1 MSKRI
6 FLGIVSL
13 LFTGLLT
20 CEANA
25 DTDTSTYSQSS
36 NNSDYSPNV
45 IGNGTRIIYN
55 IHTDNSNNSSS
66 EEIDRNTEPEKS
78 LASSSTE
85 SQENKPLI
93 DVQLPS
99 SSPTE
104 FP

>member
-20 CEANA
+20 GEANA
-25 DTDTSTYSQSS
+25 DTDTFTYSQSS

-45 IGNGTRIIYN
+45 IGDRNKIIYN
-55 IHTDNSNNSSS
+55 IYPDNSNNSSS
-66 EEIDRNTEPEKS
+66 EEIDRDTKPEES
-78 LASSSTE
+78 LASSSAE
-85 SQENKPLI
+85 SQVDKSFYR
-93 DVQLPS
+93 VKLPS
-99 SSPTE
+99 PYSSE